1 MEMLN
6 FLNEIKKIIINNLF
20 SILTLTIAGI
30 ALLQTHKQIKISN
43 KQNLFNKRVDNF
55 LIIDG
60 LIKLYEENKGLMDKK
75 ENNGFLEVT
84 ILFMGLTNNT
94 YLKDIGTII
103 NEVENEEIRQ
113 KFLIKLEEMKKLS
126 LEHQLL
132 FKGNNI
138 KYIEEF
144 VMEYQNLLRTLY
156 KYQALLEKIQKANK
170 KEPKT
175 FEELQ
180 KLYREDIDRQE
191 IFDSYAKI
199 GSLYNKIKNKNVI
212 KDVKSQIK
220 L

>member
-1 MEMLN
+1 MQILD
-6 FLNEIKKIIINNLF
+6 FLNEIKEVIISNLF
-20 SILTLTIAGI
+20 SVLTLIIASI

-60 LIKLYEENKGLMDKK
+60 LIKLYEENKGLMNRK

-84 ILFMGLTNNT
+84 TLFMGLTNNT

-113 KFLIKLEEMKKLS
+113 KFLIKLEEMKRLS

-132 FKGNNI
+132 FKGNSI

-144 VMEYQNLLRTLY
+144 VMEYQKLLRTLY
-156 KYQALLEKIQKANK
+156 KYQALLDKIQKANK
-170 KEPKT
+170 KEPKS

-191 IFDSYAKI
+191 VFDSYTKI
-199 GSLYNKIKNKNVI
+199 GNLYNNIKNKNVV